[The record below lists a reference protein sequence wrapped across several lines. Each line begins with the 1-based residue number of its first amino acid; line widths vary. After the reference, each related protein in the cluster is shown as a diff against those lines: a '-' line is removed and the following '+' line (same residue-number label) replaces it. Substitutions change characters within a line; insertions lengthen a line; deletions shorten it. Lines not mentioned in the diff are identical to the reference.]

1 MSKVQKHGSSRATP
15 FRGLC
20 AYGHFSLKT
29 SSGQSRRSRTRQ
41 RRPWDLGSNGF
52 DKAGNRSSLLAGAWC
67 IFTSAHTVSRGLKT
81 SQVLR
86 KMLAGSRMDLTASF
100 LGTAVSGLDDAIVLM
115 LLRRRT
121 EGGGDVSDIQLDQGT
136 KYTSTLCS
144 VSGRSLACK
153 QCKCPEGRR
162 GTSCWSLCPVARAA
176 RSSRDSR
183 DSRWDADPP
192 KASSKLGR
200 RILSDLPDGIDLRE
214 ASCLDGRSSSFS
226 LPEKGEGSRFIETH
240 GPKSGP
246 KSGRSG
252 S

>member
-121 EGGGDVSDIQLDQGT
+121 EGGGRRVGYPARPGNKIHFHTLLSVREVFGLQAVQVPRRQKGHKLLELMPRCTRGPLIQGF
-136 KYTSTLCS
+136 SRFS
-144 VSGRSLACK
+144 V
-153 QCKCPEGRR
+153 GRR
-162 GTSCWSLCPVARAA
+162 SAQSILEAWAT
-176 RSSRDSR
+176 DSQR
-183 DSRWDADPP
+183 LA
-192 KASSKLGR
+192 
-200 RILSDLPDGIDLRE
+200 
-214 ASCLDGRSSSFS
+214 
-226 LPEKGEGSRFIETH
+226 
-240 GPKSGP
+240 
-246 KSGRSG
+246 
-252 S
+252 